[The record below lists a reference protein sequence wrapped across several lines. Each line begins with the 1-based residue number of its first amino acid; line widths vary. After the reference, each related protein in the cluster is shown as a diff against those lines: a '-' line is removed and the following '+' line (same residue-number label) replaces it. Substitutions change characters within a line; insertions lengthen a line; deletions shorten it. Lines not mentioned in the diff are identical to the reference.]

1 MVNLFNYIDRPSPIH
16 RLTGASK
23 LVCLLAWSVAA
34 MTSFYTPL
42 LLALTVLAVVLFHWA
57 KLKLKDVSFVTGIM
71 VVYILLNNL
80 LIFLFSPTHGV
91 ELYGSRTELFSIAGP
106 YVVTAEQLFYHLTVI
121 LKNACTIPIVLLFVC
136 TTDPSEFAASL
147 NKIGV
152 SYRISYSVSLALRY
166 IPDIQREYREI
177 SLAQQARGIEMSKKV
192 SLVKRLKAASAILIP
207 LVLSSMERIET
218 ISNAMELRGFGKH
231 KKRTWYSA
239 RPFTAM
245 DKISMAVCL
254 GLMALSFL
262 LTAINGGRYFNPFC
276 KTPAGGSLP
285 LRGRLD
291 PLLTRG
297 FFFSLGGAENMENKI
312 QKVFIVRP

>member
-42 LLALTVLAVVLFHWA
+42 LLTLTVLAVILFRTA
-57 KLKLKDVSFVTGIM
+57 KLKLKDVSFVTGVM
-71 VVYILLNNL
+71 AVYILLNNL
-80 LIFLFSPTHGV
+80 LIFLFSPTHGT
-91 ELYGSRTELFSIAGP
+91 ELYGSRTELFRIAGP
-106 YVVTAEQLFYHLTVI
+106 YVVTSEQLFYHLNVI

-245 DKISMAVCL
+245 DKLSMGICL
-254 GLMALSFL
+254 GLMVLSFV
-262 LTAINGGRYFNPFC
+262 LTAINGGRYFNPF
-276 KTPAGGSLP
+276 
-285 LRGRLD
+285 
-291 PLLTRG
+291 
-297 FFFSLGGAENMENKI
+297 
-312 QKVFIVRP
+312 